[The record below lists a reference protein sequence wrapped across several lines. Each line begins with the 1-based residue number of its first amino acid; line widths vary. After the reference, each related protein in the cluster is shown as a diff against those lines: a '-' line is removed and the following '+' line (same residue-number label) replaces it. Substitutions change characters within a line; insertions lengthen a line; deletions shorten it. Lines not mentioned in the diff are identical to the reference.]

1 MPPPQYQ
8 NVFTISSISNS
19 IRMTLKRFV
28 FIYMRETKSQVHLSK
43 RKKNYAVNFLA
54 SRKLEIDNVFT
65 GFWIATILQN
75 WVYIETN
82 EISKWKKQTRKRPHP
97 SSHANRARGMREAML
112 HETMMVGIL
121 TSPAPHVIAQIANRY
136 KISQLNRHFDVEGH
150 CIAVV
155 TFGRSQGIYQVVTLS
170 VRFSL
175 Q

>member
-28 FIYMRETKSQVHLSK
+28 FIYMRETKSERKTKEKKKTMLSTFWHQGNQ
-43 RKKNYAVNFLA
+43 RLTTFLRV
-54 SRKLEIDNVFT
+54 SGQQQFYRT
-65 GFWIATILQN
+65 G
-75 WVYIETN
+75 YIETN

-150 CIAVV
+150 CFAVV